1 MNDDQMKS
9 QITPLESEKNS
20 LIERIKEL
28 NKRFRY
34 KNYELKALEPFLKQH
49 EKVNVG
55 PLRERKRKLD
65 FRITTQA
72 YTPKIERD
80 LLKELKKIED
90 ELTKYKDVEKGRRKE
105 RFVKQD
111 LLEIQ
116 AETSKIEERLKV
128 IREELKILYEESSQI
143 RATSRKEAAIKAFKN
158 DMATLED
165 MGIIVEH
172 KEKKK

>member
-1 MNDDQMKS
+1 MNDEEMKS
-9 QITPLESEKNS
+9 QITPLETEKNS

-28 NKRFRY
+28 NKRLRY
-34 KNYELKALEPFLKQH
+34 KSYELKALEPFLKQH
-49 EKVNVG
+49 EGVNIG

-65 FRITTQA
+65 FRITTAA

-80 LLKELKKIED
+80 LLKELKKIDD
-90 ELTKYKDVEKGRRKE
+90 ELAKYKDVEKGRRKE
-105 RFVKQD
+105 RFVRQD
-111 LLEIQ
+111 IIDIT

-128 IREELKILYEESSQI
+128 IREELKVLYVDSQQI
-143 RATSRKEAAIKAFKN
+143 RATARKEAAIKAFKD

-172 KEKKK
+172 KGKKK